1 MNGCTT
7 CLGICDPDANLCII
21 YKRQH
26 IVSYWQGDLMRIHKK
41 RYQRANF
48 FENMTT
54 TTTTIQWKQKQ
65 QECVHSVATWL
76 RIHIWFRRMCI
87 QYVRLLFFFIWSL
100 MPFFLSF
107 SFLIQGD
114 DTKKML
120 LFDVTMWIN
129 VFCLRCVYHL
139 IENLSALFSQEN
151 FCRWQQHTQKKHISP
166 TSKIERNL
174 YVSQRKIVC
183 SIDSIVKMS
192 ILVRTFAFDFG
203 PI

>member
-21 YKRQH
+21 YINVNISYH
-26 IVSYWQGDLMRIHKK
+26 IDRAIWCVYTKK

-48 FENMTT
+48 CENMTT
-54 TTTTIQWKQKQ
+54 TITTTTAIQWKQKQ
-65 QECVHSVATWL
+65 QECIHSVATWL
-76 RIHIWFRRMCI
+76 RIHVWFRRMCI

-129 VFCLRCVYHL
+129 VFCLRC
-139 IENLSALFSQEN
+139 
-151 FCRWQQHTQKKHISP
+151 C
-166 TSKIERNL
+166 
-174 YVSQRKIVC
+174 VSFNRKFEC
-183 SIDSIVKMS
+183 SI
-192 ILVRTFAFDFG
+192 FAGKFL
-203 PI
+203 